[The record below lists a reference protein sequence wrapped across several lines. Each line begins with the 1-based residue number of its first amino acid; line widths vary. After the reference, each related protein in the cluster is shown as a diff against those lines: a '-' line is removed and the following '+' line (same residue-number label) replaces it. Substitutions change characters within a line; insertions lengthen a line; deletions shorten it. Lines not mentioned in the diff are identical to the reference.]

1 MPTYPLQFPAKAP
14 AREKLQLNNRQAAM
28 ESPHTL
34 AIQVVN
40 TASQWNL
47 DFTWPRMNLARAQI
61 LQGWLDSLQ
70 GQVGTFRYYP
80 RSSTRNAANGVSL
93 ALAAYSYA
101 TNVKLSG
108 WAASAASGL
117 SVGQFF
123 QLGDQLLRITA
134 VPLNADANGQ
144 LLVEFM
150 PMLRASYTAGAAVN
164 MANPSGVFRLVSAE
178 TPSFDL
184 DVDGFPTFPSVIAKE
199 AI

>member
-1 MPTYPLQFPAKAP
+1 MPTYPLPFPAKAA

-40 TASQWNL
+40 TVSQWNL
-47 DFTWPRMNLARAQI
+47 DFTWPRMSLARAQV

-80 RSSTRNAANGVSL
+80 RAATRSVLTGRSL
-93 ALAAYSYA
+93 TSAAYSYS
-101 TNVKLSG
+101 TNVRLSG
-108 WAASAASGL
+108 WASNATSEL

-123 QLGDQLLRITA
+123 QLGNQLLRITA
-134 VPLNADANGQ
+134 VPALADANGQ
-144 LLVEFM
+144 VLVEFQ
-150 PMLRASYTAGAAVN
+150 PMLRANYAAGAAIN
-164 MANPSGVFRLVSAE
+164 LATPSGVFRLVSAE

-184 DVDGFPTFPSVIAKE
+184 DIDGLPTFPSVVAKE

>member
-47 DFTWPRMNLARAQI
+47 DFTWPRMSLARAQV
-61 LQGWLDSLQ
+61 LQGWLNSLQ

-80 RSSTRNAANGVSL
+80 RSAIRNATTGIFL
-93 ALAAYSYA
+93 GLAAYSYS

-108 WAASAASGL
+108 WAPSVPTGV

-123 QLGDQLLRITA
+123 QLGDQLLQVTA
-134 VPLNADANGQ
+134 VPVNADANGQ
-144 LLVEFM
+144 AIVEFQ
-150 PMLRASYTAGAAVN
+150 PMLRANYTAGAAIN
-164 MANPSGVFRLVSAE
+164 LATPSGVFRLVSAE

-184 DVDGFPTFPSVIAKE
+184 DIDGLPAFPSVIAKE

>member
-1 MPTYPLQFPAKAP
+1 MPTYPLPFPAKAA

-47 DFTWPRMNLARAQI
+47 DFTWPRMSLARAQV

-80 RSSTRNAANGVSL
+80 RAATRSVLTGRSLTST
-93 ALAAYSYA
+93 AYSYS
-101 TNVKLSG
+101 TNVRLSG
-108 WAASAASGL
+108 WASNATSEL

-123 QLGDQLLRITA
+123 QLGNQLLRITA
-134 VPLNADANGQ
+134 VPALADANGQ
-144 LLVEFM
+144 VLVEFQ
-150 PMLRASYTAGAAVN
+150 PMLRANYAAGAAIN
-164 MANPSGVFRLVSAE
+164 LATPSGVFRLVSAE
-178 TPSFDL
+178 TPSLDL
-184 DVDGFPTFPSVIAKE
+184 DIDGLPTFPSVVAKE

>member
-1 MPTYPLQFPAKAP
+1 MPTYPLPFPAKAA

-47 DFTWPRMNLARAQI
+47 DFTWPRMSLARAQV

-80 RSSTRNAANGVSL
+80 RGAIRSVLTGRSL
-93 ALAAYSYA
+93 TSAAYSYS
-101 TNVKLSG
+101 TNVRLSG
-108 WAASAASGL
+108 WASNAVSEL

-123 QLGDQLLRITA
+123 QLGNQLLRITA
-134 VPLNADANGQ
+134 VPAFADANGQ
-144 LLVEFM
+144 VLVEFQ
-150 PMLRASYTAGAAVN
+150 PMLRANYAAGAAIN
-164 MANPSGVFRLVSAE
+164 LATPSGVFRLVSAD

-184 DVDGFPTFPSVIAKE
+184 DIDGLPTFPSVVAKE

>member
-1 MPTYPLQFPAKAP
+1 MPTYPLPFPAKAP

-47 DFTWPRMNLARAQI
+47 DFTWPRMSVARAQV

-80 RSSTRNAANGVSL
+80 RSATRNAMAGASL

-101 TNVKLSG
+101 TNVKLAG
-108 WAASAASGL
+108 WGASAASGL

-123 QLGDQLLRITA
+123 QIGDQLLRITA
-134 VPLNADANGQ
+134 VPVSADANGQ
-144 LLVEFM
+144 LLVEFQ
-150 PMLRASYTAGAAVN
+150 PMLRANYATGAAVN
-164 MANPSGVFRLVSAE
+164 LANPSGVFRLVTAE

-184 DVDGFPTFPSVIAKE
+184 DVDGFPTFPSVNAKE

>member
-47 DFTWPRMNLARAQI
+47 DFTWPRMSLARGQV
-61 LQGWLDSLQ
+61 LQGWLNSLQ

-80 RSSTRNAANGVSL
+80 RSATRNATTGVSL
-93 ALAAYSYA
+93 ALTAYSYS

-108 WAASAASGL
+108 WASSVPTGV

-123 QLGDQLLRITA
+123 QLGDQLLQVTA
-134 VPLNADANGQ
+134 VPVNADANGQ
-144 LLVEFM
+144 AIVEFQ
-150 PMLRASYTAGAAVN
+150 PMLRANYTAGAAIN
-164 MANPSGVFRLVSAE
+164 RASPSGVFRLVSPD

-184 DVDGFPTFPSVIAKE
+184 DIDGLPTFPSVIAKE

>member
-1 MPTYPLQFPAKAP
+1 MSLT
-14 AREKLQLNNRQAAM
+14 
-28 ESPHTL
+28 
-34 AIQVVN
+34 
-40 TASQWNL
+40 
-47 DFTWPRMNLARAQI
+47 RAQI

-80 RSSTRNAANGVSL
+80 RSATRNAANGVSL
-93 ALAAYSYA
+93 ALAGYSYA

-108 WAASAASGL
+108 WGASAASGL

-123 QLGDQLLRITA
+123 QIGDQLLRITA
-134 VPLNADANGQ
+134 NYA
-144 LLVEFM
+144 
-150 PMLRASYTAGAAVN
+150 AGAAVN
-164 MANPSGVFRLVSAE
+164 LVNPSGVFRLVSAE